1 MSGSPGDELAQL
13 DLQRPDVQEH
23 ECQHDDADERREHDH
38 AHHEVH
44 EDGEDGAGESQEGL
58 PVDVHGAPCFRHAA
72 GLLGVVEVQALACLG
87 VVRTVAAVDA
97 TVRFAASRLGAIVE
111 KSRLDQVRL
120 EVDQV
125 RLDAALLG
133 ASLDVLGHCASPV
146 RCRWIV

>member
-1 MSGSPGDELAQL
+1 MAGSSGDELAQL
-13 DLQRPDVQEH
+13 DLQWSDVQER
-23 ECQHDDADERREHDH
+23 ECQQDDADERDEHDR
-38 AHHEVH
+38 AHHEEH
-44 EDGEDGAGESQEGL
+44 EDGEGSACKPQEGL
-58 PVDVHGAPCFRHAA
+58 LVDVHGTPCFRHAA

-133 ASLDVLGHCASPV
+133 AALDVLGHCASPV
-146 RCRWIV
+146 RWRWIV